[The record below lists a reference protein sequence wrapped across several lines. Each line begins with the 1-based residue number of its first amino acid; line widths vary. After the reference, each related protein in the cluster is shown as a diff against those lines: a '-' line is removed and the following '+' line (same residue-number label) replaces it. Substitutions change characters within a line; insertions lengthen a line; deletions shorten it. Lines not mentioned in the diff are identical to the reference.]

1 MKRFRLVWPDDLT
14 TTYRN
19 TVVEDP
25 RPTEI
30 IADDFNYTSIANSFV
45 SINFVID
52 DVQKYT
58 FYEKPIFIEDLG
70 EV

>member
-19 TVVEDP
+19 AVVEDP

-30 IADDFNYTSIANSFV
+30 IADDFNYTSVADSLV
-45 SINFVID
+45 SVNFLVN

-58 FYEKPIFIEDLG
+58 FYEKPLFIEDLG